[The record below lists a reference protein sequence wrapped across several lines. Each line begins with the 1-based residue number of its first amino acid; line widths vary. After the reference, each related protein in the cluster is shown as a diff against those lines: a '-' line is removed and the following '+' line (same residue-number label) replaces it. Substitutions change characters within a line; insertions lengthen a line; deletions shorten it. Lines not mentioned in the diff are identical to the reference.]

1 MVPCNDQIDRTLKVL
16 EATPNWATLC
26 DLWPDIDI
34 ETAAAILDAGGA
46 ISTDILQPM
55 DSLADQVGCRLENG
69 RVKTPEPFAA
79 AYRTFAEGGWIGL
92 DLPEEQGGSG
102 LPLTLHAAAAPLF
115 DRGCPAF
122 NMAAGASRSGAILLN
137 QAASPELAKEWV
149 KNLIS
154 GEWSATI
161 CMSEPDAGSDVG
173 RIRTRAT
180 KMGNSWRISGQKIWI
195 SFGDHDM
202 VSRIGHCMLAR
213 TSDAA
218 GTRGLS
224 LFLVPSTTNS
234 GDPNGI
240 EVLRLEEKMGLHGSP
255 TCALSFENAEGILL
269 GEENRGLAQLFT
281 MMELMR
287 LQTGCQGL
295 GIASRACDI
304 AEQYAEERKQGGDP
318 KQPPVALITHPDVRR
333 QLRNMRADTE
343 LLRVAVIEL
352 ATTLDIAERT
362 EDEAL
367 RAENKAF
374 AAWMLPLIKTFGAET
389 GFNVANAGIQVL
401 GGAGYTSEWPLEQM
415 VRDARVFSIYEG
427 TTGMQAID
435 FLTRRLLRD
444 RTGFDV
450 FLKRCR
456 DEAGQNPVA
465 NDLFERL
472 EQLAAYLSDNADN
485 RDMLFI
491 ADAWMRAGWLAVSVW
506 LGLRLLDIDPVSAK
520 QIFAQVSERFAVFE
534 AEVRTL

>member
-1 MVPCNDQIDRTLKVL
+1 MASCNDQIDRTLKVI
-16 EATPNWATLC
+16 EATPNWRTLC
-26 DLWPDIDI
+26 DLSPDVDI
-34 ETAAAILDAGGA
+34 ETAAAILDAAGA

-92 DLPEEQGGSG
+92 DIPEEQGGSG
-102 LPLTLHAAAAPLF
+102 LPLSLHAAAAPLF

-122 NMAAGASRSGAILLN
+122 NMAVGASRSGAILIN
-137 QAASPELAKEWV
+137 QAASPELAAEWV
-149 KNLIS
+149 ENLIS
-154 GEWSATI
+154 GEWATTI

-180 KMGNSWRISGQKIWI
+180 KTGNSWRISGQKIWI

-202 VSRIGHCMLAR
+202 ASRIGHCMLAR

-224 LFLVPSTTNS
+224 LFLVPSTTDS

-255 TCALSFENAEGILL
+255 TCALSFDNAEGILL
-269 GEENRGLAQLFT
+269 GEENRGLANLFT

-295 GIASRACDI
+295 GIANRACDI

-318 KQPPVALITHPDVRR
+318 KQPAVALISHPDVQR
-333 QLRNMRADTE
+333 QLRKMRADTE

-352 ATTLDIAERT
+352 ATTLDVANNT
-362 EDEAL
+362 DDEGLEAKN
-367 RAENKAF
+367 RAF

-401 GGAGYTSEWPLEQM
+401 GGAGYTREWPMEQL

-450 FLKRCR
+450 FLQRCR
-456 DEAGQNPVA
+456 AECEPDKRAHI
-465 NDLFERL
+465 LFDRL
-472 EQLAAYLSDNADN
+472 EHLAAFLSENTEQ
-485 RDMLFI
+485 RDLLYV
-491 ADAWMRAGWLAVSVW
+491 ADAWMRAGWIAVSAW
-506 LGLRLLDIDPVSAK
+506 LGLRLKTVDPESYG
-520 QIFAQVSERFAVFE
+520 QIFAQITERFAVFE
-534 AEVRTL
+534 AEIRNT